1 LPESLRDRRIEQEWL
16 LLGKLAA
23 TNPTIV
29 EVVRRRRLADS
40 EDFEVRLHQTDG
52 IPVGGE
58 VESRIHSHE
67 VRLSF
72 PRFYPTSPLEAYLGK
87 PLVHPNIDPE
97 NGFVCLWTRHGTRET
112 VVEALRRLQEV
123 ISWKSFN
130 LGTEHLM
137 QRDAAAWRDGMEENQ
152 PGLFPLPFAAIEEVL
167 EFRREKDRFRP
178 PGRVRKRLEP
188 LTQK

>member
-1 LPESLRDRRIEQEWL
+1 
-16 LLGKLAA
+16 
-23 TNPTIV
+23 
-29 EVVRRRRLADS
+29 
-40 EDFEVRLHQTDG
+40 
-52 IPVGGE
+52 
-58 VESRIHSHE
+58 
-67 VRLSF
+67 
-72 PRFYPTSPLEAYLGK
+72 
-87 PLVHPNIDPE
+87 
-97 NGFVCLWTRHGTRET
+97 
-112 VVEALRRLQEV
+112 V